1 MTRVV
6 YTALLALLTPLLL
19 IRHLL
24 RSRRAPVRVRLG
36 EVMGWAAAPAPAPV
50 WIHAVSVG
58 EVLAAEPLIR
68 GLLASGVRPLV
79 STTTPTGAAM
89 LEERLGG
96 QVTHRFLPLD
106 LPWLQRRFL
115 RAVRPRCVVIMET
128 EIWPNL
134 LAQAARAQVPV
145 VLANARLSERSARR
159 YARIPRLIGP
169 TLRQF
174 DWIACR
180 NELDRDR
187 FVGLGAAA
195 DRLTVNGD
203 IKFDIHIDAA
213 DRHEVDGL
221 RSWVGARPVV
231 ILASTHADEEA
242 RLLPGLRDL
251 RDEYPD
257 LLIIIAPRHPQR
269 FGEVAD
275 LLERAGEPF
284 VRRSEGGPG
293 PATQVWLLDTLGELK
308 RFFGL
313 ADAAFVGGSLVPV
326 GGHNPLEA
334 ILWHCPVVMGPHVDN
349 FEQLVASMQAASV
362 LQRAGDPAEVVAK
375 IRALLAQAPAERDAL
390 RARSVAFLQSHQGA
404 TGRLL
409 QYLEARVSG

>member
-6 YTALLALLTPLLL
+6 YTALLALLSPLLL

-36 EVMGWAAAPAPAPV
+36 EIMGWAAMPAPAPV

-79 STTTPTGAAM
+79 TTTTPTGAAM
-89 LEERLGG
+89 LAERLGG

-115 RAVRPRCVVIMET
+115 RAVRPRCVVVMET

-134 LAQAARAQVPV
+134 LAAAWRARVPV
-145 VLANARLSERSARR
+145 VLANARLSGRSARR

-169 TLRQF
+169 ALRRF

-180 NELDRDR
+180 NALDRNR
-187 FVGLGAAA
+187 FVELGAMA
-195 DRLTVNGD
+195 DRVTVNGD
-203 IKFDIHIDAA
+203 IKFDVLIGRE
-213 DRHEVDGL
+213 DRAEVDTL
-221 RSWVGARPVV
+221 RAWVAARPVV
-231 ILASTHADEEA
+231 ILASTHVDEEA
-242 RLLPGLRDL
+242 RLLPGLRAL
-251 RDEYPD
+251 RSKYPD
-257 LLIIIAPRHPQR
+257 LLTIIAPRHPQR

-275 LLERAGEPF
+275 LLERAGESF

-313 ADAAFVGGSLVPV
+313 ADVAFVGGSLVPV

-334 ILWHCPVVMGPHVDN
+334 VLWHCPVVIGPHVDN
-349 FEQLVASMQAASV
+349 FEQLVASMQAADV
-362 LQRAGDPAEVVAK
+362 LQRAGDAAEVIAK
-375 IRALLAQAPAERDAL
+375 IRALLALGADERDAL
-390 RARSVAFLQSHQGA
+390 RARSEAFLQSHQGA

-409 QYLEARVSG
+409 QYLERHG